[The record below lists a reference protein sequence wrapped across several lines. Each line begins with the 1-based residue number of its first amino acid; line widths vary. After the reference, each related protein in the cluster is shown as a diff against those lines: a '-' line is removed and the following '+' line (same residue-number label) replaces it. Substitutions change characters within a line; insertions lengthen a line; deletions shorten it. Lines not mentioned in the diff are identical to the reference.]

1 MDYSIGRL
9 VWFIGIMIGVYSL
22 ARLCALMELPKPAVR
37 IIAASCALITLLIT
51 MLIVGFNS
59 QLR

>member
-1 MDYSIGRL
+1 
-9 VWFIGIMIGVYSL
+9 
-22 ARLCALMELPKPAVR
+22 MELPKPAVR
-37 IIAASCALITLLIT
+37 IIAAFCALITLLIT